1 MQKNMKLSTK
11 LIINTSI
18 PLIALAGFAVFLHFQ
33 MTQMEFLSRV
43 EGQDSFEMATVAEEM
58 QLDVVQVQ
66 QFLSDISATRAKDG
80 FDDGFKKAAEF
91 NALFLAGL
99 VKCKQHYANEHSQS
113 TVADAAHQIRAPHP
127 RQAAVSDARAVRC
140 YILPQRDDLFRQPCA
155 RAVAGRMLALAPA
168 QRLFGR
174 GPCGKSVGAAQP
186 VQKRGRL
193 HLYQTLIPMMAI
205 AWVEKQS
212 DENGAPE
219 SAMDAWS
226 YHGV

>member
-113 TVADAAHQIRAPHP
+113 TVADAAHQIRAPQP

-140 YILPQRDDLFRQPCA
+140 YILPQRDDLFRQRRPPSVA
-155 RAVAGRMLALAPA
+155 GGMSPAVAAGWLSGGGTL
-168 QRLFGR
+168 
-174 GPCGKSVGAAQP
+174 GKSVGNVRAIQGACP
-186 VQKRGRL
+186 I
-193 HLYQTLIPMMAI
+193 HLCQNLRKHREIR
-205 AWVEKQS
+205 
-212 DENGAPE
+212 
-219 SAMDAWS
+219 
-226 YHGV
+226 HR